1 MATKKTVYLHILML
15 LGALL
20 LISCEAVEQ
29 ESPGP
34 DIQNIK
40 GFTVVEGQSMKNG
53 PGIFNEYDHFGID
66 HTDTTHRISYLYK
79 DASGIKADVLVTEH
93 GSSDSDARLMHE
105 VQKDIRRYG
114 GLTHTMAGIVQFNGH
129 SVMRYSQGTFAYR
142 WLSDNAVVHIKYNSF
157 LVSDERPFNVVKAYL
172 KKYPPTFP
180 PQEPFDLN
188 AEHHTI
194 KWIKDEMERLL
205 WFAEK
210 SYMMD
215 PDDEEEQEKAIE
227 RAANQLYRFQFYRSK
242 YFGTLEWRD
251 NSLAKLLRPRKPSP
265 SYEERMVSLGLRKK
279 RLRDRLSEFR
289 EWWNANRERSIT
301 LPEEARNNERHAVG
315 GVVGGDTTYKKE
327 WFNMTYDFLLLLVLA
342 LVMFV
347 WQMAGRKG
355 GGQKKDFPVRVSLPL
370 LKLLKRP
377 YSLILV
383 PAILM
388 TSLGWLMQVND
399 HGMDVVK
406 EAVSGGASI
415 KETTI
420 CREIL
425 EESGRRSSYGS
436 IVVPRCP
443 YGGRINIDSEGRLM
457 CDKHGYAESRRTY

>member
-1 MATKKTVYLHILML
+1 ML

-20 LISCEAVEQ
+20 LISCEAIEQ

-53 PGIFNEYDHFGID
+53 PGIFKEYDHFGID

-79 DASGIKADVLVTEH
+79 DVSRIKADVLVTEH

-114 GLTHTMAGIVQFNGH
+114 GLTHPMAGIVQFNGH
-129 SVMRYSQGTFAYR
+129 SVMRYSQGTFAFR
-142 WLSDNAVVHIKYNSF
+142 WLSDNAVVHIKYNSL
-157 LVSDERPFNVVKAYL
+157 LVSDERPLNVVKAYL

-180 PQEPFDLN
+180 PQEPFDLK

-210 SYMMD
+210 SYMMN
-215 PDDEEEQEKAIE
+215 PEGEEEQEKAIE
-227 RAANQLYRFQFYRSK
+227 SSANQLYRFQFYRSS
-242 YFGTLEWRD
+242 YFGTSEWGD

-265 SYEERMVSLGLRKK
+265 SYEERMISLGQRKK
-279 RLRDRLSEFR
+279 ILRDSLTKFR

-315 GVVGGDTTYKKE
+315 GVVGGVATRDTTYKKE
-327 WFNMTYDFLLLLVLA
+327 WFNMVYDFLLLLVLA

-347 WQMAGRKG
+347 WRMVKTRKG
-355 GGQKKDFPVRVSLPL
+355 VGQKKDSPVTVSLPL
-370 LKLLKRP
+370 LKLLRRP

-388 TSLGWLMQVND
+388 SSLGWLMQVNNY
-399 HGMDVVK
+399 GMDVVK
-406 EAVSGGASI
+406 EAVAGGASI
-415 KETTI
+415 KETVI
-420 CREIL
+420 CREFL
-425 EESGRRSSYGS
+425 EMSGRPFLDRRV
-436 IVVPRCP
+436 VVPMQHCP
-443 YGGRINIDSEGRLM
+443 YGGRITTDSKGRLM
-457 CDKHGYAESRRTY
+457 CDKHGYAMSRRTY